1 MHQKQQTWEVSD
13 RGQKFCN
20 RFEPSKTEVS
30 PPNRFDKT
38 QQWRRIFYSL
48 RTSILIWYV
57 LLLTC
62 SAFLSTLVIRQVLL
76 ARLEARHATSLL
88 QEVKEFRVLANGKDP
103 NTGKPFQ
110 HNLKALFKVFLNRN
124 IPDDDEFLIAIIEG
138 EIDRSSPRAL
148 PEPLKQNSELIQYF
162 GKLTQPEQGARET
175 AVGTILYRAA
185 PIIRDET
192 HGVFVVAQLTAGE
205 RQEVN
210 EAMAVIIQVKIFVII
225 GAAILA
231 WLVAGRTLTPLHLL
245 TETARSIRE
254 SDLTRRIP
262 VKGSDEV
269 AELAT
274 TFNEMLDRLQA
285 AFSSQRNFIND
296 ASHELRTPITIIR
309 GHLELMGDDPQEREE
324 TVALVTDELDRMS
337 RFIDDLLLLAKA
349 EQPNFLKLERLDL
362 TTLVAEIYSKAI
374 ALSTDRHWQI
384 DRHSPGA
391 IIADRQRLTQAM
403 INLAQNA
410 TQHTTTGDTI
420 ALGCMQR
427 HNWVRLWVRDTGE
440 GISLADQQRIFER
453 FARTTKSQRRS
464 EGAGL
469 GLAIV
474 RAIAQAHGGKIEL
487 SSRPHRGSTFTIV
500 LPIEPTSEISSHE

>member
-1 MHQKQQTWEVSD
+1 M
-13 RGQKFCN
+13 
-20 RFEPSKTEVS
+20 S
-30 PPNRFDKT
+30 PQYRFDKT

-57 LLLTC
+57 LLLTF
-62 SAFLSTLVIRQVLL
+62 SAFFSTLVIRQVLL
-76 ARLEARHATSLL
+76 ARLEARHETSLL

-103 NTGKPFQ
+103 NTGKSFQ
-110 HNLKALFKVFLNRN
+110 HDLKALFRVFLNRN

-148 PEPLKQNSELIQYF
+148 PEPLKQDSELIQYF
-162 GKLTQPEQGARET
+162 GKLTKPEQGERET
-175 AVGTILYRAA
+175 AAGTILYRAA
-185 PIIRDET
+185 PIIRDDT

-205 RQEVN
+205 RREVD
-210 EAMAVIIQVKIFVII
+210 EAMAVIINVKIFVII

-231 WLVAGRTLTPLHLL
+231 WLAAGKTLTPLYLL

-262 VKGSDEV
+262 VKGSDEI

-274 TFNEMLDRLQA
+274 TFNEMLDRLQV

-337 RFIDDLLLLAKA
+337 RFVDDLLLLAKA
-349 EQPNFLKLERLDL
+349 EQPNFLKPEKLDL
-362 TTLVAEIYSKAI
+362 APLVTEIYAKAI
-374 ALSTDRHWQI
+374 ALSSDRHWQL
-384 DRHSPGA
+384 DCNSPGK

-410 TQHTTTGDTI
+410 TQHTKAGDTI
-420 ALGCMQR
+420 ALGCQLIKDS
-427 HNWVRLWVRDTGE
+427 VRLWVRDTGE
-440 GISLADQQRIFER
+440 GISLADQHRIFER
-453 FARTTKSQRRS
+453 FARTAKSQRRS

-487 SSRPHRGSTFTIV
+487 VSRPRCGSTFTIV
-500 LPIEPTSEISSHE
+500 LPVEPTPDMSSHE